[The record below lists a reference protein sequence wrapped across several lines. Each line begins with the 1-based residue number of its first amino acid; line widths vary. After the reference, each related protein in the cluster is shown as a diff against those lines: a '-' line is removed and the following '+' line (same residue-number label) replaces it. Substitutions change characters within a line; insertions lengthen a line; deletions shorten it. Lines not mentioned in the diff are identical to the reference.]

1 MKNKFILPVV
11 FLSALF
17 LFAGCKKEAEDIHI
31 IYTNDVHGYI
41 DNLKKNS
48 DIKDNIPGV
57 RYSSLTEYVKQLK
70 SENKN
75 VLLVDA
81 GDHIQ
86 GTIYCAID
94 NGETIVNMM
103 NTAGYDLATPGN
115 HEFDYGMKQFLK
127 LAGKASY
134 PYISCNFYKKE
145 NGKIT
150 RPLKPSK
157 IFKIGNSKIA
167 FIGITT
173 PETITS
179 STPKFFQNENGDF
192 IYFIEGTENPQDLY
206 DSVQKAI
213 NDVQNKAKYVI
224 ALGHVGIGLQEQK
237 AGISSIDII
246 KNTTGLDCFI
256 DGHSH
261 SLVSGEIIRD
271 KNGREVV
278 LTQTGYYMNSF
289 GEMIISEYGITNRIF
304 SYDERYDGEIEEL
317 ENAVFE
323 KVKNELGK
331 KLAVLETEL
340 YISNPNKPKQRLI
353 RSTEMNSGDF
363 VADSTYWYFNEEKD
377 INCDLAIAN
386 GGGIRASIKSGDITK
401 LDVKNVQPFGNMIC
415 LIKATGQQIKDALEM
430 GLTVIGEYDYQWD
443 SPAENGGFLHVA
455 GLKYSVDSTVPSRVK
470 TDSDGMF
477 EKVDGKYRVHD
488 IEVYNRVTGEYEK
501 LDLNKEY
508 TVGGINYILRNSG
521 NGCSMFKN
529 CDQVV
534 DFVGQDCDIMSKYIE
549 SFAKEGKFPLI
560 KTANSPL
567 STYKGYLI
575 DYENPYGSGRIL
587 IK

>member
-1 MKNKFILPVV
+1 MKNKFILPVI
-11 FLSALF
+11 FLAALF
-17 LFAGCKKEAEDIHI
+17 SFAGCKKETEDIHI

-41 DNLKKNS
+41 DNLKTDS
-48 DIKDNIPGV
+48 DKKDNIPGV
-57 RYSSLTEYVKQLK
+57 RYSSLAEYVKQLK

-86 GTIYCAID
+86 GTIYCVID
-94 NGETIVNMM
+94 KGESIVNMM

-115 HEFDYGMKQFLK
+115 HEFDYGMERFFK
-127 LAGKASY
+127 LAGDANY

-192 IYFIEGTENPQDLY
+192 IYFIEGTQNPQDLY
-206 DSVQKAI
+206 DSVQRAI
-213 NDVQNKAKYVI
+213 NDVRKKAKYVI

-246 KNTTGLDCFI
+246 KNTTGLDYFI

-261 SLVSGEIIRD
+261 SLVSGDIIQD
-271 KNGREVV
+271 KNGREVI
-278 LTQTGYYMNSF
+278 LTQTGYYMHSF

-304 SYDERYDGEIEEL
+304 SYDEKHDGEIEEL
-317 ENAVFE
+317 ENVVFE
-323 KVKNELGK
+323 NVKNESEK

-340 YISNPNKPKQRLI
+340 YITNPDKPKQRLI

-363 VADSTYWYFNEEKD
+363 VADSTYWYFNEEKN

-386 GGGIRASIKSGDITK
+386 GGGVRSSIRSGDITK

-430 GLTVIGEYDYQWD
+430 GTTVIGEYDYQWD

-455 GLKYSVDSTVPSRVK
+455 GLKYSVDSTVPSSVK

-477 EKVDGKYRVHD
+477 EKVDGEYRVHD
-488 IEVYNRVTGEYEK
+488 IEVYNRGTGEYEK

-521 NGCSMFKN
+521 NGCSMFKK

-549 SFAKEGKFPLI
+549 SFAKEGGFPLI

-567 STYKGYLI
+567 SVYKGYLI
-575 DYENPYGSGRIL
+575 DYESPYGSGRIS